1 LPRNLSDVLHYFMPE
16 LGPDPEPTSD
26 TGAADRGPARPRA
39 SDQRRR
45 TRTQDS
51 SRPAIAAVPIGD
63 HDLVRAAFTWNLAI
77 EAARLGACTTLLSPR
92 ETEPGRLFPREGV
105 GPGGAE
111 LRFSDA
117 SNLAELERA
126 AAELT
131 LAWQSRGDSAGLIL
145 VRIPPHWLQ
154 DARHS
159 ASLLGS
165 LLLFTTAHQQDL
177 AEAYQ
182 MARLV
187 LLGNPDARVGVA
199 VHGAREIA
207 EAERAFSWMA
217 RSAGRDLGPGVD
229 CYGTMLDDLDIYRS
243 IVAQN
248 ATGLSS
254 PQSPTARALRSV
266 AKRVLERADDFAVA

>member
-1 LPRNLSDVLHYFMPE
+1 MPRDLSDVLHYFMPE
-16 LGPDPEPTSD
+16 LEPDPESESD
-26 TGAADRGPARPRA
+26 SDAQGGRLAQPRA
-39 SDQRRR
+39 SDERRR
-45 TRTQDS
+45 IAPPGS

-77 EAARLGACTTLLSPR
+77 EAARLGARTTLLSPR
-92 ETEPGRLFPREGV
+92 ETEPGRLFPLEGV

-126 AAELT
+126 AGEMA
-131 LAWQSRGDSAGLIL
+131 LAWESRGGSAGLIL
-145 VRIPPHWLQ
+145 VRIPPRWLH

-177 AEAYQ
+177 ADAYQ
-182 MARLV
+182 TARLV
-187 LLGNPDARVGVA
+187 LLRNPDARVGVA

-229 CYGTMLDDLDIYRS
+229 CYGTLLDDLDID
-243 IVAQN
+243 N
-248 ATGLSS
+248 A
-254 PQSPTARALRSV
+254 PA
-266 AKRVLERADDFAVA
+266 F